1 MTDIRVLIADDHP
14 VVRGGLKSFLGSR
27 KGIRVIGEAGDGEEA
42 VARAVETRPDVVL
55 MDLEMPRLGGIETA
69 RALRRRVPGAKIL
82 VLSGYADEPRVCGVL
97 EAGVE
102 GYLTKDVAPD
112 ALADAII
119 AVSRCEPAFCPRVL
133 CQLAGQAIADAPPRG
148 TVTIVFTDIENSTRL
163 VERHGDLDARALF
176 RKHDALVRDVVSAH
190 RGRIVEHPGD
200 AFMLAFSSA
209 ASAVQCAIALQR
221 ALAHAARQRPW
232 DALRLRIG
240 LHTGEVLSEGDGYF
254 GRTVFVAARI
264 AESAQGGEVLVSQVT
279 TALLA
284 GREFVLESR
293 GTQVLKG
300 LRGAQPLYRLRWDDA
315 RLEAGALAAERL
327 S

>member
-102 GYLTKDVAPD
+102 GYLTTDVAPE

-119 AVSRCEPAFCPRVL
+119 AVSRCEPAFCPAVL
-133 CQLAGQAIADAPPRG
+133 HKLARQATADARPRG
-148 TVTIVFTDIENSTRL
+148 TVTIVFTDIEDSTRV
-163 VERHGDLDARALF
+163 VEERGDLDARVLF
-176 RKHDALVRDVVSAH
+176 RKHDALVRDAVSAH
-190 RGRIVEHPGD
+190 RGCIVEHPGD

-209 ASAVQCAIALQR
+209 VSAVQCAAALQH
-221 ALAHAARQRPW
+221 ALARAARDRPK
-232 DALRLRIG
+232 DALRVRIG
-240 LHTGEVLSEGDGYF
+240 LNTGDVLCEGDGYF
-254 GRTVFVAARI
+254 GRTVFLAARI
-264 AESAQGGEVLVSQVT
+264 AEAARGGEVLVSEVT
-279 TALLA
+279 VALLA
-284 GREFVLESR
+284 GRDFALEFQ
-293 GTQVLKG
+293 GTQPLKG
-300 LRGAQPLYRLRWDDA
+300 LQGAQALYRLNWQDVGDGSDA
-315 RLEAGALAAERL
+315 
-327 S
+327 